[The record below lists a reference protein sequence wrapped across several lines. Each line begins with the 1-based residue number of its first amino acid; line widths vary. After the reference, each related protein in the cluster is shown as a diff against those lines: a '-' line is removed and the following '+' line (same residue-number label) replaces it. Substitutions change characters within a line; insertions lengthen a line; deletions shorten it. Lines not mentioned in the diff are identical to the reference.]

1 MKNNFINNNGATLLH
16 TKNKKTKVEIQSII
30 VDQSQIEL
38 LKQKEQ
44 AINKELWSWETKHK
58 KADRLL
64 NYLEEVDRFS
74 TKYLAEA
81 VEKEKTQEQPDNW
94 AWEYLLKNKVEF
106 ALKFEPTKEAFTE
119 LVFQKIENQVK
130 YLKSQLGTIQ
140 NQLAHQERIFVR
152 IEVRRQDHELLTC
165 EYKNR
170 LGCFGDDQCDNCQI
184 NYSVNAD
191 NQITEISK

>member
-1 MKNNFINNNGATLLH
+1 MNNKFINNNGVNLH
-16 TKNKKTKVEIQSII
+16 NTSKNKKTKVESL
-30 VDQSQIEL
+30 IEE

-119 LVFQKIENQVK
+119 LVFQKIENQVSH
-130 YLKSQLGTIQ
+130 LKSQLHTIQ
-140 NQLAHQERIFVR
+140 EQLSHQERIFAR
-152 IEVRRQDHELLTC
+152 LEIRRQGRVILPCKLND
-165 EYKNR
+165 R
-170 LGCFGDDQCDNCQI
+170 LGCLGSYQCDNCKV
-184 NYSVNAD
+184 NYSVAD
-191 NQITEISK
+191 NQSIEISK